1 MSSHSQVFVSCQWQL
16 FFGHQLRVWYI
27 CFCLNISSGARLRGI
42 TFPPGSWFYN
52 IYLRVFYCQISP
64 SGFCADGNSV
74 FIPAIITWLPLSYYS
89 HGVKTIPMKT
99 IILIREITRS
109 DKTVNL
115 LEEVLSRIH
124 EHNLFNH
131 RHLLG
136 KLNVVSVVLITW
148 TELFLCLVCL
158 NWLAPVVRYGI

>member
-1 MSSHSQVFVSCQWQL
+1 
-16 FFGHQLRVWYI
+16 
-27 CFCLNISSGARLRGI
+27 
-42 TFPPGSWFYN
+42 
-52 IYLRVFYCQISP
+52 
-64 SGFCADGNSV
+64 
-74 FIPAIITWLPLSYYS
+74 
-89 HGVKTIPMKT
+89 MKT

-148 TELFLCLVCL
+148 TELFLCLVCPL
-158 NWLAPVVRYGI
+158 S